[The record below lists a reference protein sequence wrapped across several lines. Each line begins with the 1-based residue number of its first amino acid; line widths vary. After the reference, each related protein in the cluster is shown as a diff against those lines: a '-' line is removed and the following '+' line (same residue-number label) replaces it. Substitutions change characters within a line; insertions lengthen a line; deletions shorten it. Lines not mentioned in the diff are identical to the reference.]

1 MHQVKV
7 SLESPHLEFVNRHR
21 AFGFKDRSSMVRS
34 ALQQMQ
40 EKLEQQRLQA
50 SAELYAEAY
59 ESDIELQDLTTAAL
73 NGWPE

>member
-1 MHQVKV
+1 
-7 SLESPHLEFVNRHR
+7 
-21 AFGFKDRSSMVRS
+21 MVRS

-50 SAELYAEAY
+50 SAELYAELY
-59 ESDIELQDLTTAAL
+59 ESDIELQELTTVAL